1 MSKLFR
7 IAIDG
12 PGASGK
18 STTAKLLAKR
28 LGFGYIDTGAM
39 FRAVTLKCQQNHIDP
54 SDIVNKDKVTE
65 IARSAKIRFPTF
77 GEVELDG
84 QNISELIRNSNIT
97 RNISLVAS
105 NSAVRE
111 ILANQQRRMAKG
123 EIPGAIS
130 TGFEKHG
137 KLVKGVVMDGRDIG
151 TVILPDAELK
161 VFIEADVRIRAQ
173 RRFEE
178 LKKRQGDALTETV
191 EDVERDLEARDLAD
205 RTRKI
210 APLVKADDAVVLDTS
225 HLTVEDQVA
234 AIEKMVLERI

>member
-1 MSKLFR
+1 M
-7 IAIDG
+7 
-12 PGASGK
+12 
-18 STTAKLLAKR
+18 
-28 LGFGYIDTGAM
+28 
-39 FRAVTLKCQQNHIDP
+39 
-54 SDIVNKDKVTE
+54 
-65 IARSAKIRFPTF
+65 
-77 GEVELDG
+77 
-84 QNISELIRNSNIT
+84 
-97 RNISLVAS
+97 AS
-105 NSAVRE
+105 NAAVRE
-111 ILANQQRRMAKG
+111 ILANQQRLMAKG

-225 HLTVEDQVA
+225 HLSVEDQVA
-234 AIEKMVLERI
+234 AIEKMVLERLDEFKINLM